1 MSDKIEITREF
12 FIKILVEKLTEI
24 NKNLCEVDEILY
36 NETHNNCGELF
47 DEWQK
52 VREAT
57 LEIEELIDALK

>member
-1 MSDKIEITREF
+1 MSDKIEITKDF
-12 FIKILVEKLTEI
+12 FVKIFVEKLTKI
-24 NKNLCEVDEILY
+24 NENLCEVDEILY
-36 NETHNNCGELF
+36 NETHNNGGELF

>member
-36 NETHNNCGELF
+36 NETNDNGSDLF

-57 LEIEELIDALK
+57 LDIEDLIDALK

>member
-12 FIKILVEKLTEI
+12 FVKILVEKLTNI
-24 NKNLCEVDEILY
+24 NENLCEVDEILY
-36 NETHNNCGELF
+36 NETHNNSGDLF

-52 VREAT
+52 IREAT

>member
-1 MSDKIEITREF
+1 M
-12 FIKILVEKLTEI
+12 KILVEKLTNI
-24 NKNLCEVDEILY
+24 NENLCEVDEILY
-36 NETHNNCGELF
+36 NETHNNSGDLF